1 MLHALDEVEEDRG
14 HVDRRVD
21 QRLLEQ
27 GELALDLGPRHLLLV
42 RRLVQDHRDARDAG
56 LQDPKAHE
64 HRPRPDPL
72 QHVAREEVQQNLA
85 HVVGAEDRD
94 LQVACAVALF
104 ELGVLRHH
112 RVRQHVAD
120 GDAVRT
126 HLLGL
131 CERQVARRAA
141 GLTRGC

>member
-42 RRLVQDHRDARDAG
+42 RRLVQDHRNARDAG

-72 QHVAREEVQQNLA
+72 QHVAREEVQDDLA
-85 HVVGAEDRD
+85 EVLAAEHAH
-94 LQVACAVALF
+94 LQVSGALALLK
-104 ELGVLRHH
+104 LGVLRHH